1 MGIILGVIFHFIG
14 GFASGS
20 FYMPYKKVKGWSWE
34 NFWIIGG
41 LFSWLIVPP
50 LAAYLTIPGFMDI
63 IKGAGGS
70 VLGTTFLMGLLW
82 GIGGLTYGLGVRY
95 LGVSLGSSIILGLC
109 SIFGAIVPS
118 IYYYFN
124 PKTGKDTIT
133 YLGGTTWGQLVILGL
148 ILCIIGI
155 VICGKAGGMKDKE
168 MGEAKVDASGSEF
181 KLTKGLILAVIS
193 GVLSAC
199 FSFGIEAGTS
209 MGKVANDAWV
219 AANPGQGEF
228 LFRNNVIFVVILWG
242 GLTTNFIWCM
252 ILNARNKSFGDYT
265 NKKSPLLR
273 NYLLCA
279 LGGTMWFL
287 QFFFYGMGESKMGN
301 GASSWILHM
310 SFIILVANMWGLV
323 LKEWKNVSKKTTIT
337 ITVGILTI
345 ILSIL
350 LVGLGNNKKPTSSI
364 KKDSISNAVRVNDA
378 GQMEVDFS
386 NNEHIKDVQLADA
399 VTGLVVYTSTLTEP
413 KLLIDVKGM
422 AKGDYVLKYLVDGHW
437 SPGDRLSIK

>member
-34 NFWIIGG
+34 SFWIIGG

-63 IKGAGGS
+63 IKAS
-70 VLGTTFLMGLLW
+70 SSAVIGTTFLMGLLW

-109 SIFGAIVPS
+109 SVFGSLVPS
-118 IYYYFN
+118 IYYYFS
-124 PKTGKDTIT
+124 PKAGKDTIAD
-133 YLGGTTWGQLVILGL
+133 LFGTQWGITVMVGL
-148 ILCIIGI
+148 LLCVVGI
-155 VICGKAGGMKDKE
+155 VICGKAGGLKDKDLAACSS
-168 MGEAKVDASGSEF
+168 GGGDAHGAPVDDYAHTHKDASGSEF
-181 KLTKGLILAVIS
+181 LLVKGLVLAIIS

-199 FSFGIEAGTS
+199 FSFGIEAGSS
-209 MGKVANDAWV
+209 MGATANDLWK

-265 NKKSPLLR
+265 NKKSPLLN

-279 LGGTMWFL
+279 LGGTTWFL

-310 SFIILVANMWGLV
+310 SFIILVANMWGIL
-323 LKEWKNVSKKTTIT
+323 LKEWKGVTQKTKTTI
-337 ITVGILTI
+337 IAGIITI
-345 ILSIL
+345 ILSVMI
-350 LVGLGNNKKPTSSI
+350 VGYGNHLHEKVKSE
-364 KKDSISNAVRVNDA
+364 AA
-378 GQMEVDFS
+378 
-386 NNEHIKDVQLADA
+386 
-399 VTGLVVYTSTLTEP
+399 STAM
-413 KLLIDVKGM
+413 VKQ
-422 AKGDYVLKYLVDGHW
+422 
-437 SPGDRLSIK
+437 

>member
-1 MGIILGVIFHFIG
+1 MGILLGVLFHFIG

-34 NFWIIGG
+34 SFWIVGG

-50 LAAYLTIPGFMDI
+50 IAAYLTIPGFGDI
-63 IKGAGGS
+63 IRNTSPSILGS
-70 VLGTTFLMGLLW
+70 TYLMGLLW

-109 SIFGAIVPS
+109 SLFGAIIPS
-118 IYYYFN
+118 IYYQFN
-124 PKTGKDTIT
+124 PVKGKDTFHDLAT
-133 YLGGTTWGQLVILGL
+133 TTWGQTVLLGL
-148 ILCIIGI
+148 AICLIAI
-155 VICGKAGGMKDKE
+155 VICGKAGAMKDKE
-168 MGEAKVDASGSEF
+168 LGSTGTDAAGSEF
-181 KLTKGLILAVIS
+181 KLVKGLVLAVIS

-209 MGKVANDAWV
+209 MGITANDIWKASH
-219 AANPGQGEF
+219 PGEGEF

-252 ILNARNKSFGDYT
+252 ILNARNKTFGDYT
-265 NKKSPLLR
+265 NKQSPLAK

-310 SFIILVANMWGLV
+310 SFIILIANMWGLV
-323 LKEWKNVSKKTTIT
+323 LKEWKGVSKKTNWAIT
-337 ITVGILTI
+337 IGIIAIIGSVLVVG
-345 ILSIL
+345 
-350 LVGLGNNKKPTSSI
+350 VGNNIHEKLKEQI
-364 KKDSISNAVRVNDA
+364 ALKQQII
-378 GQMEVDFS
+378 GEMEV
-386 NNEHIKDVQLADA
+386 IKDDA
-399 VTGLVVYTSTLTEP
+399 RLDTLRIKLKETELKIE
-413 KLLIDVKGM
+413 KLK
-422 AKGDYVLKYLVDGHW
+422 
-437 SPGDRLSIK
+437 

>member
-1 MGIILGVIFHFIG
+1 MGVIFGVIFHFIG

-20 FYMPYKKVKGWSWE
+20 FYMPYKKVKGWHWE
-34 NFWIIGG
+34 SFWIVGG

-63 IKGAGGS
+63 IRNASGGALIS
-70 VLGTTFLMGLLW
+70 TYIMGLLW

-109 SIFGAIVPS
+109 SVFGAIIPS
-118 IYYYFN
+118 VYYYFT
-124 PKTGKDTIT
+124 PTKGKDTIADLFET
-133 YLGGTTWGQLVILGL
+133 SWGLMVILGL
-148 ILCIIGI
+148 AVCVIGI
-155 VICGKAGGMKDKE
+155 IICGKAGAMKDKDLIKYDAE
-168 MGEAKVDASGSEF
+168 VLHLGIETTGTQEENILSKSHIDASGREF
-181 KLTKGLILAVIS
+181 KIGLGLLVSIIS

-209 MGKVANDAWV
+209 LGIVANDIWKVAN
-219 AANPGQGEF
+219 PGEGEF

-242 GLTTNFIWCM
+242 GLTTNLIWCI
-252 ILNARNKSFGDYT
+252 ILNLRNKTFGDYT
-265 NKKSPLLR
+265 NTKTPLIK

-287 QFFFYGMGESKMGN
+287 QFFFYGMGESKLGN

-323 LKEWKNVSKKTTIT
+323 LKEWKGVSIKTTRT
-337 ITVGILTI
+337 IILGIATI

-350 LVGLGNNKKPTSSI
+350 IVGYGNSI
-364 KKDSISNAVRVNDA
+364 K
-378 GQMEVDFS
+378 
-386 NNEHIKDVQLADA
+386 
-399 VTGLVVYTSTLTEP
+399 
-413 KLLIDVKGM
+413 
-422 AKGDYVLKYLVDGHW
+422 
-437 SPGDRLSIK
+437 